1 MIEFL
6 LQLSTWQI
14 IRVAGLAAF
23 LLLTLG
29 MALGISYSFWWKSA
43 KRSVYR
49 VHSFLT
55 IAGTAIGLLH
65 GATTVIDTYSPY
77 SWRDL
82 LIPFSAAHAPILSGL
97 GTLCGYGMLIVI
109 LTTDLRNK
117 LKRPLWLLFHLLSY
131 PIYAT
136 AFVHGFF
143 LGTDS
148 ELPIIRML
156 YALSALLI
164 LGLTAVRATKR
175 SAGAKKRPSGGN
187 AAKPVAIHEI

>member
-1 MIEFL
+1 MIDFF
-6 LQLSTWQI
+6 LQLPTWQI
-14 IRVAGLAAF
+14 IRVAGISAF
-23 LLLTLG
+23 TLLTLG
-29 MALGISYSFWWKSA
+29 MALGISYSFWGRSA
-43 KRSVYR
+43 KRGVYR
-49 VHSFLT
+49 THSFFT

-77 SWRDL
+77 AWREL

-117 LKRPLWLLFHLLSY
+117 LKKPLWLAIHMLSY
-131 PIYAT
+131 PIYVI

-148 ELPIIRML
+148 GLPAIRLL
-156 YALSALLI
+156 YAFSALLI
-164 LGLTAVRATKR
+164 LALTAIRATKR
-175 SAGAKKRPSGGN
+175 AAGTKP
-187 AAKPVAIHEI
+187 AAAVKPAPMRNV